1 MPFGNITSAL
11 ADSFGLSQ
19 GTVGAIII
27 FLFAPMFMLFSRSIT
42 GSTALGFLT
51 GWVITGLGAM
61 LGLCPWWVVAA
72 YGVFPG
78 AFVILPLFMSVLANE
93 GKDVMATPSYVAV
106 STAKQ
111 SAKNLV
117 ELTLRIEKASQKWA
131 EYINNLE
138 GLLGIKTVDYTGDGI
153 IGLDLDVH
161 GMLYISRGYDWYI
174 ADKMPDEDIFKIVGL
189 HKKDAS
195 KNLVYLLGKN
205 KETGQPFLTSI
216 SSAHLEDS
224 IEKCMDAKKENETNG
239 LMVGLMM
246 SAIGRAMLPT
256 LMKGIVDGAD
266 TKGVK
271 R

>member
-1 MPFGNITSAL
+1 MPPFFGNITDTL
-11 ADSFGLSQ
+11 AVSFGGASSIWGVLL
-19 GTVGAIII
+19 TV
-27 FLFAPMFMLFSRSIT
+27 F
-42 GSTALGFLT
+42 TAQAF
-51 GWVITGLGAM
+51 GLGVYMATRNM
-61 LGLCPWWVVAA
+61 SFCLISTGVALLVA
-72 YGVFPG
+72 SFMGFVPIWICFVFFATGG
-78 AFVILPLFMSVLANE
+78 AFVMLPVFLGVFQNE
-93 GKDVMATPSYVAV
+93 GKEIMQASKPTSKLDTRNPR
-106 STAKQ
+106 
-111 SAKNLV
+111 
-117 ELTLRIEKASQKWA
+117 ELILRIEKSSQKWA
-131 EYINNLE
+131 EYHNNLE

-246 SAIGRAMLPT
+246 SAIGSAMFPSLV
-256 LMKGIVDGAD
+256 KGIVDGAN
-266 TKGVK
+266 TKGGNQ
-271 R
+271 

>member
-19 GTVGAIII
+19 GTVGAI
-27 FLFAPMFMLFSRSIT
+27 
-42 GSTALGFLT
+42 GFLT

-111 SAKNLV
+111 SSKNLV
-117 ELTLRIEKASQKWA
+117 ELTLRIEKSSQKWA
-131 EYINNLE
+131 EFHNNLDA
-138 GLLGIKTVDYTGDGI
+138 LLGIETIKASKWDGRGGGMEVSTE
-153 IGLDLDVH
+153 GLYLSPDRKL
-161 GMLYISRGYDWYI
+161 LINQFLDWYI
-174 ADKMPDEDIFKIVGL
+174 ADKLPGQDVFKIIGL
-189 HKKDAS
+189 LGDDS
-195 KNLVYLLGKN
+195 SRSLVYLLGKN